1 MPEVWGRV
9 EATQK
14 VSGEDERN
22 NGSKKMDGKGQE
34 RQYQQTKLG
43 THKIHV
49 LITLD
54 LSVVKDVAME
64 TCTIRQSSI

>member
-22 NGSKKMDGKGQE
+22 NGSNKKMDGKRQE
-34 RQYQQTKLG
+34 R
-43 THKIHV
+43 
-49 LITLD
+49 
-54 LSVVKDVAME
+54 
-64 TCTIRQSSI
+64 